1 MREILNLISL
11 FIIPFIV
18 SVILIHG
25 IIKKVPCYNVFVEG
39 AKEGLFVAIK
49 ILPYLV
55 AIMIS
60 IAMFRA
66 SGSIELIQ
74 NLFKAPLEY
83 FKIPVETIPL
93 MITRSLSGSATLG
106 ILSDIVN
113 QTGVESY
120 ASKLSAIIVGSSET
134 TLYVLAVYF
143 GAVGIKNIRYA
154 LIVGLLADLFGII
167 FAVFIASYFFG

>member
-1 MREILNLISL
+1 
-11 FIIPFIV
+11 
-18 SVILIHG
+18 
-25 IIKKVPCYNVFVEG
+25 
-39 AKEGLFVAIK
+39 
-49 ILPYLV
+49 
-55 AIMIS
+55 
-60 IAMFRA
+60 MFRA

-83 FKIPVETIPL
+83 FKIPVETSPL

-143 GAVGIKNIRYA
+143 GAIGIKNIRYA
-154 LIVGLLADLFGII
+154 LIVGLSADLFGII

>member
-1 MREILNLISL
+1 
-11 FIIPFIV
+11 
-18 SVILIHG
+18 
-25 IIKKVPCYNVFVEG
+25 
-39 AKEGLFVAIK
+39 
-49 ILPYLV
+49 
-55 AIMIS
+55 
-60 IAMFRA
+60 
-66 SGSIELIQ
+66 
-74 NLFKAPLEY
+74 
-83 FKIPVETIPL
+83 

-154 LIVGLLADLFGII
+154 LIVGLSADLFGII